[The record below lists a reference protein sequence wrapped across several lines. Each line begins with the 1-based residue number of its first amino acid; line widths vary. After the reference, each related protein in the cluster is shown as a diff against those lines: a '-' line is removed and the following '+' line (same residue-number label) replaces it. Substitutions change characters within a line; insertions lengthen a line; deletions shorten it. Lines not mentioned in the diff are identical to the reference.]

1 MADNEEFIS
10 EFLVEASESLDQLDQ
25 DLVALEKQPHDSDR
39 LASIFRTVHTIK
51 GTCGFFG
58 FTKLSTLS
66 HHGEHLL
73 GLLRDGKVCF
83 NKTLASLLLELVD
96 AIRTFLSSIESTGK
110 EGDVS
115 FSDLCQ
121 RLDGA
126 CVTTNTDSLIRKQ
139 ESASS
144 TTGSIEQSDHGNNPK
159 STPAYERNPT
169 SSVVPELIE
178 NDRPDATLNPDTTP
192 ETDSTPNTGPESGE
206 ANARPTNT
214 LDATIRVD
222 VQLLDTIVD
231 LVGELV
237 LARNQLRTTVTVEP
251 ALLDAVNR
259 IHNVTGELQE
269 VAMKTRMAPIDQLFN
284 KFPRIVRDVAAT
296 CDKEVSLHVD
306 GADTELDRTL
316 IEKIRDP
323 LTHLIRNAVDH
334 GIEPTD
340 IRASVGKPSTGQLSL
355 RAFQESGQVTIEV
368 SDDGAGISVDAVRK
382 KAVEKGLVTAAMA
395 ADMSAERIFQF
406 IFEPGFSTA
415 HAVTNISG
423 RGVGMDVVRTN
434 IESIGGTID
443 ISSQSG
449 VGTVVRV
456 RIPLTLAIIPALIV
470 SSGNQRLAIPQSYIQ
485 ELVGLREN
493 GKSHMIE
500 GLEGAPVLRLRNRLI
515 PVVYLDRWLGLREWK
530 NRPHTG
536 AVVVVKVD
544 NHEFGLVID
553 AVTTSEDQ
561 NSHAT
566 ETTGLW
572 FIVVKAISSLLAP
585 MGIYSGATV
594 MGDGSVVLIL
604 DLRGITIAA
613 DIPAHARRAV
623 APQSKDNDFKE
634 MRQEDSRYL
643 VCETHLGRRVAVP
656 LNQVQR
662 LENFPESEVNPAG
675 NIHFVKR
682 NGELTQ
688 LIDPDQ
694 MLHTSKTSLQN
705 DTNSDLVGI
714 ILPDEL
720 GNKALSVRKIID
732 VEPGHGSLEETIH
745 EDCLLGTLLVG
756 NTATEILDI
765 PAAIRSLD
773 GKQPS

>member
-39 LASIFRTVHTIK
+39 LASIFRTIHTIK

-73 GLLRDGKVCF
+73 GLLRDGQVRF

-110 EGDVS
+110 EGDIS
-115 FSDLCQ
+115 FPDLCQ

-126 CVTTNTDSLIRKQ
+126 CVATDTDSLIREQ

-144 TTGSIEQSDHGNNPK
+144 TTNSIEQSDQ
-159 STPAYERNPT
+159 ENPT
-169 SSVVPELIE
+169 FIPPLDEIPTSAVVPELIQS
-178 NDRPDATLNPDTTP
+178 DRPDSALK
-192 ETDSTPNTGPESGE
+192 TDSALQTDSESGKE
-206 ANARPTNT
+206 NSRPTNT
-214 LDATIRVD
+214 IDATIRVD

-237 LARNQLRTTVTVEP
+237 LARNQLRTTVTDEP

-296 CDKEVSLHVD
+296 CNKEVSLHVD
-306 GADTELDRTL
+306 GTDTELDRTL

-334 GIEPTD
+334 GIEPAD
-340 IRASVGKPSTGQLSL
+340 IRTTAGKPTTGQLSL

-368 SDDGAGISVDAVRK
+368 SDDGAGISVNAVRK
-382 KAVEKGLVTAAMA
+382 KAVEKGLVTDTVA
-395 ADMSAERIFQF
+395 ADMSTERIFQF

-485 ELVGLREN
+485 ELVGLRTN

-530 NRPHTG
+530 KRPHTG

-561 NSHAT
+561 NNHAT

-623 APQSKDNDFKE
+623 DPRSKNNDFKE
-634 MRQEDSRYL
+634 IRQEDSRYL

-662 LENFPESEVNPAG
+662 LENFPESEVDPAG
-675 NIHFVKR
+675 DIHFVKR

-688 LIDPDQ
+688 LIDPDK
-694 MLHTSKTSLQN
+694 MLHTSKTSPRN
-705 DTNSDLVGI
+705 DANSDLVGVV
-714 ILPDEL
+714 LPNEH

-732 VEPGHGSLEETIH
+732 VESGRGPLEETMN

-756 NTATEILDI
+756 NAATEILDI
-765 PAAIRSLD
+765 PAAIRLLN
-773 GKQPS
+773 GKRPS

>member
-39 LASIFRTVHTIK
+39 LASIFRTIHTIK

-73 GLLRDGKVCF
+73 GLLRDGQVRF

-110 EGDVS
+110 EGDIS
-115 FSDLCQ
+115 FPDLCQ

-126 CVTTNTDSLIRKQ
+126 CVATDTDSLIREQ

-144 TTGSIEQSDHGNNPK
+144 TTNSIEQSDQ
-159 STPAYERNPT
+159 ENPT
-169 SSVVPELIE
+169 FIPPLDEIPTSAVVPELIQS
-178 NDRPDATLNPDTTP
+178 DRPDSALK
-192 ETDSTPNTGPESGE
+192 TDSALQTDSESGKE
-206 ANARPTNT
+206 NSRPTNT
-214 LDATIRVD
+214 IDATIRVD

-237 LARNQLRTTVTVEP
+237 LARNQLRTTVTDEP

-296 CDKEVSLHVD
+296 CNKEVSLHVD
-306 GADTELDRTL
+306 GTDTELDRTL

-334 GIEPTD
+334 GIEPAD
-340 IRASVGKPSTGQLSL
+340 IRTTAGKPTTGQLSL

-368 SDDGAGISVDAVRK
+368 SDDGAGISVNAVRK
-382 KAVEKGLVTAAMA
+382 KAVEKGLVTDTVA
-395 ADMSAERIFQF
+395 ADMSTERIFQF

-485 ELVGLREN
+485 ELVGLRTN

-530 NRPHTG
+530 KRPHTG

-561 NSHAT
+561 NNHAT

-623 APQSKDNDFKE
+623 DPRSKNNDSKE
-634 MRQEDSRYL
+634 IRQEDSRYL

-662 LENFPESEVNPAG
+662 LENFPESEVDPAG
-675 NIHFVKR
+675 DIHFVKR

-688 LIDPDQ
+688 LIDPDK
-694 MLHTSKTSLQN
+694 MLHTSKTSPRN
-705 DTNSDLVGI
+705 DANSDLVGVV
-714 ILPDEL
+714 LPNEH

-732 VEPGHGSLEETIH
+732 VESGRGPLEETMN

-756 NTATEILDI
+756 NAATEILDI
-765 PAAIRSLD
+765 PAAIRLLN
-773 GKQPS
+773 GKRPS